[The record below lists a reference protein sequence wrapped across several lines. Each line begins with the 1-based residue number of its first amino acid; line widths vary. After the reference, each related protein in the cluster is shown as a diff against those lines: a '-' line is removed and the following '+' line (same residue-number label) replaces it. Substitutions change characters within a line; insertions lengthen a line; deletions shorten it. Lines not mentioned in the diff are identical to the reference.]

1 MKRWIKTIIIILAIL
16 LFSGAA
22 YGDTATVLRGTKVE
36 NWQIYENDGDIQV
49 IGPQGQAGFGQT
61 DGDQTWI
68 YVPDGQDS
76 TYTVIQHDNDE

>member
-1 MKRWIKTIIIILAIL
+1 MKWIEILIIALAL
-16 LFSGAA
+16 ATWAA
-22 YGDTATVLRGTKVE
+22 VSYSDTATVLRGTKVE
-36 NWQIYENDGDIQV
+36 NWLVYENDGDILV

>member
-1 MKRWIKTIIIILAIL
+1 MKWTEIIIIVLAL
-16 LFSGAA
+16 ATWAA
-22 YGDTATVLRGTKVE
+22 VSYSDTAALLRGTNVE

-68 YVPDGQDS
+68 YVPDGQNS